1 MTSWHRSPTPN
12 PNALKF
18 EVGVDVGGPQT
29 FSPMQETDDPLA
41 KALLALPGVTS
52 VFMTGDF
59 VTLSKAPDAMWS
71 EIAPPAQKLLE
82 EHFGV

>member
-1 MTSWHRSPTPN
+1 MAVQISPTPN

-29 FSPMQETDDPLA
+29 FSAMQGTDDPLA
-41 KALLALPGVTS
+41 SALLALPGVLS

-59 VTLSKAPDAMWS
+59 VTLSKEPDAGWDG
-71 EIAPPAQKLLE
+71 IAMEAKAILE
-82 EHFGV
+82 DHFGD